1 MDEKTIKNPSSSIGE
16 KFSLKIIT
24 DNIAAR
30 IGSKAVSIP
39 ANDDEIQLR
48 LAIYIKYA
56 MAVPKITTITT

>member
-1 MDEKTIKNPSSSIGE
+1 MDEKTIKNPSSSIRE

-39 ANDDEIQLR
+39 ANDDEI
-48 LAIYIKYA
+48 
-56 MAVPKITTITT
+56 

>member
-30 IGSKAVSIP
+30 IGSNAVSIP
-39 ANDDEIQLR
+39 ANDDEI
-48 LAIYIKYA
+48 
-56 MAVPKITTITT
+56 